1 MMELLALDV
10 CVARCALWGPS
21 FCAGRIGA
29 GRMLLG
35 VLCGARVCAG
45 RIGAGHIGAGSIGE
59 MYCVDLLVLMVFGL
73 LVIETYAMLVTL
85 GCDVT
90 VHSPWWQ
97 TPLPTV

>member
-1 MMELLALDV
+1 MELLALDV

-21 FCAGRIGA
+21 F
-29 GRMLLG
+29 
-35 VLCGARVCAG
+35 VLDGLVLDECCSVCSVG
-45 RIGAGHIGAGSIGE
+45 PEFVLDVLVLDILVLEVLVRCI
-59 MYCVDLLVLMVFGL
+59 VLDLLVLMVFGL